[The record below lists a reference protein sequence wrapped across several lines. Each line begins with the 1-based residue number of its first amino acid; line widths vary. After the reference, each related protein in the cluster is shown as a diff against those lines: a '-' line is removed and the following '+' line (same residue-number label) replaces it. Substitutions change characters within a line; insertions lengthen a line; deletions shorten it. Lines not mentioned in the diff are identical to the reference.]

1 MPFAR
6 KIFNRMNGTVFNNKS
21 IRKVPI
27 NRNSLFYDEGCYNF
41 DLEVGKDYTEQ
52 DMGQTVILY
61 QVDASLTQANAV
73 YGETKP
79 NGVKFKTPIEI
90 PCVYKIEEPE
100 LKSYDKSK
108 NLATYVKNGRLTLGV
123 YQESLDELGVEIK
136 KGDYVGVQV
145 TETHVEYFCVAND
158 GKNNYDNEHSA
169 YGVKPLYRT
178 VSCYSIDPNE
188 IFS

>member
-1 MPFAR
+1 MPCAR

-108 NLATYVKNGRLTLGV
+108 NLATYVKNGVDCCGFGGLLTKGSAADIA
-123 YQESLDELGVEIK
+123 ENAKKIK
-136 KGDYVGVQV
+136 AIIE
-145 TETHVEYFCVAND
+145 ETRASM
-158 GKNNYDNEHSA
+158 K
-169 YGVKPLYRT
+169 K
-178 VSCYSIDPNE
+178 
-188 IFS
+188 